1 MKDRIL
7 VVPYSESA
15 VPIYFKGN
23 LDTFSELIDKE
34 MMAKLAET
42 VNYGKLEK
50 TLKDATK
57 KLSSYKHLHY
67 LFIRSTCDSN
77 YYFDEAI

>member
-34 MMAKLAET
+34 MIAK
-42 VNYGKLEK
+42 
-50 TLKDATK
+50 
-57 KLSSYKHLHY
+57 
-67 LFIRSTCDSN
+67 
-77 YYFDEAI
+77 